1 MVNSKSRIGDP
12 VLRDRTGAPAPAM
25 NPGIAIGLLR
35 RTRFTYHRAKY
46 FS

>member
-1 MVNSKSRIGDP
+1 MN
-12 VLRDRTGAPAPAM
+12 RDT
-25 NPGIAIGLLR
+25 AIGLLR

>member
-1 MVNSKSRIGDP
+1 
-12 VLRDRTGAPAPAM
+12 M

>member
-1 MVNSKSRIGDP
+1 MVYPKIPDRDP
-12 VLRDRTGAPAPAM
+12 VPRDRTGAPVPAM
-25 NPGIAIGLLR
+25 NRDIAIGLLR